1 METTELIEALQ
12 QKARE
17 SRQQARR
24 FDAAAAALLEPQK
37 TQGRPVNPKR
47 ELFDAV
53 KKSGLTYKE
62 IASKVVPPV
71 SYRYISWVVRGTLE
85 RPALE
90 TCIREVLAA
99 HAAGSL
105 PTREMQRLCQNA
117 GPT

>member
-1 METTELIEALQ
+1 MNNTDNSLQRKALMETADLINALRQKSREA
-12 QKARE
+12 
-17 SRQQARR
+17 RQQSRR
-24 FDAAAAALLEPQK
+24 FEAAAAALLEPQK

-71 SYRYISWVVRGTLE
+71 SYRYISWTVRGTIE

-90 TCIREVLAA
+90 ACIREVLAA
-99 HAAGSL
+99 HAEGSS
-105 PTREMQRLCQNA
+105 
-117 GPT
+117 